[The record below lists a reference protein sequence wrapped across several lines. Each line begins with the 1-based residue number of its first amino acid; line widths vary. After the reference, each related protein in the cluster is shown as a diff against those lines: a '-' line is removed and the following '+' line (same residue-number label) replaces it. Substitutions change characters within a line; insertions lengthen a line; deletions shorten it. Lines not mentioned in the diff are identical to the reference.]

1 MPHGGRR
8 KELPGVLKLGYLE
21 GYYEVCSF
29 RFPIKVEVKW
39 ASVAEADVIRV
50 SGCGGL
56 WKGSMCVGV
65 AMVVIKLSVH
75 RFATCRQD
83 FLEGLV
89 NGARNKSKPLN
100 PRPLN
105 PKDTTKQLLQ
115 GSPGSPMR

>member
-1 MPHGGRR
+1 M
-8 KELPGVLKLGYLE
+8 
-21 GYYEVCSF
+21 
-29 RFPIKVEVKW
+29 KW

-75 RFATCRQD
+75 LFATCRQA

-89 NGARNKSKPLN
+89 NGARKPLN